1 MASPVTSEDSPE
13 ADAVAKKLGAISVSH
28 WIAFLKTALPS
39 LALGVPLLMGPVDW
53 YLDGR
58 EAAFRDALIAEVGS
72 EGGADGG
79 SEGSAD
85 FKEELKSLK
94 EELDELEAE
103 HKGDIRSSPTAFE
116 NMSKLADLRERV
128 VRLEALAGVDS
139 RR

>member
-28 WIAFLKTALPS
+28 WIAFLKAAVPT

-58 EAAFRDALIAEVGS
+58 EASFRESLIAEVGS
-72 EGGADGG
+72 AGSTDGG
-79 SEGSAD
+79 TEGATG

-94 EELDELEAE
+94 EEIDELEAE